1 MIRLNDK
8 DSATLATVAQ
18 YQKLPVQRQRALVG
32 RLSEQAKPIGMILIG
47 DQPENPSEEV
57 VKIAGQFREWT
68 IRNKKGRSSVRAA
81 RAISRPAVL
90 VGSR

>member
-32 RLSEQAKPIGMILIG
+32 RLSEQAKPIEWVPG
-47 DQPENPSEEV
+47 DEFEGARKASEQHNP
-57 VKIAGQFREWT
+57 
-68 IRNKKGRSSVRAA
+68 
-81 RAISRPAVL
+81 
-90 VGSR
+90 